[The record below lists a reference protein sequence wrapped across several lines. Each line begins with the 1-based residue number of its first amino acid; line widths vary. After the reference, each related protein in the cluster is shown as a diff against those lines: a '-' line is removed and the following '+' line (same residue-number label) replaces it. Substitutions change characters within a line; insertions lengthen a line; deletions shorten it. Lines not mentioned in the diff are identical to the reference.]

1 MSQPELICQTC
12 DQGQEIVITLLKAN
26 KKNYEA

>member
-1 MSQPELICQTC
+1 MSQPELICQTR
-12 DQGQEIVITLLKAN
+12 DQVQESMITLLKAN